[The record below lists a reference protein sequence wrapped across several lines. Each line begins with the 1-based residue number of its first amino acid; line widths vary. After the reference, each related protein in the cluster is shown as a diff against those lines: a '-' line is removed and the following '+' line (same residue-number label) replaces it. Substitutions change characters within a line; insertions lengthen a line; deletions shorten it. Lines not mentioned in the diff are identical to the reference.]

1 MTDSSERNMGRPSA
15 PDLER
20 WATWRE
26 IQGQPG
32 IWRAW
37 APELARE
44 AAALRRWIAER
55 GVEEVWLCGAGSS
68 SFVGELVASG
78 AGRAGPRLRAIPTTD
93 YVAAPQD
100 FPAPRGRLLIVQFS
114 RSGDSSESVGM
125 LDLQDQLLPEADRL
139 HITCNPE
146 GTLATRAHPGPGE
159 QRLLMPPEAA
169 HDLGFAMTASLTSMM
184 LGALA
189 VFDPETDA
197 ARALPL
203 LADGAE
209 DLLERLKD
217 WEPPRP
223 NRIFFLGSGAL
234 KFAARESA
242 LKVLE
247 LTAGRTN
254 ASWDSPLGFR
264 HGPKSAV
271 EADAQVYV
279 LLHPDHRTA
288 RYDADLAEEV
298 ARQYPDSVVRTIG
311 AGGDIPVQGIGK
323 ARWDAP
329 LSVIPAQLLGTR
341 WSEAM
346 GLHVDNPFKGQGSL
360 TRVVAGVKLYRFE
373 P

>member
-1 MTDSSERNMGRPSA
+1 MTQIKERDIA
-15 PDLER
+15 R

-26 IQGQPG
+26 IWRQPSL
-32 IWRAW
+32 WRGW
-37 APELARE
+37 APDLARE

-68 SFVGELVASG
+68 GFVGEILASG
-78 AGRAGPRLRAIPTTD
+78 AGRAGPRLRALPTTD

-100 FPAPRGRLLIVQFS
+100 FPAPKGRLLIVQFS

-139 HITCNPE
+139 HVTCNPE
-146 GTLATRAHPGPGE
+146 GTLATRPHPGPGE
-159 QRLLMPPEAA
+159 LRLLVPPDS
-169 HDLGFAMTASLTSMM
+169 HDQGFAMTASLTAML

-189 VFDPETDA
+189 VFDPETDPL
-197 ARALPL
+197 RALPI

-209 DLLERLKD
+209 DLLERLED

-223 NRIFFLGSGAL
+223 DRAFFLGSGAL
-234 KFAARESA
+234 KVAARESA

-247 LTAGRTN
+247 LTAGRAN
-254 ASWDSPLGFR
+254 AAWNSSLGFR

-298 ARQYPDSVVRTIG
+298 ARQYPDAHVRSVG
-311 AGGDIPVQGIGK
+311 PGGDLPLQGVGK

-329 LSVIPAQLLGTR
+329 LYVIPAQLLGVR
-341 WSEAM
+341 WSEAL
-346 GLHVDNPFKGQGSL
+346 GLNVDDPFRGQGSL

>member
-1 MTDSSERNMGRPSA
+1 MTDSRS
-15 PDLER
+15 LER

-26 IQGQPG
+26 IHRQPE
-32 IWRAW
+32 IWRSW
-37 APELARE
+37 AADLARE
-44 AAALRRWIAER
+44 AGALRRWIAER

-68 SFVGELVASG
+68 SFIGEIAAAG
-78 AGRAGPRLRAIPTTD
+78 AGRPGPRLRAVPTTD

-100 FPAPRGRLLIVQFS
+100 FPAPKGRLLVVQFS

-125 LDLQDQLLPEADRL
+125 LDLLDQLLPEADRL
-139 HITCNPE
+139 HVTCNPE

-159 QRLLMPPEAA
+159 LRLLLPPEAA
-169 HDLGFAMTASLTSMM
+169 HDQGFAMTSSVSCML

-197 ARALPL
+197 ARALPI
-203 LADGAE
+203 LAEGAE
-209 DLLERLKD
+209 ELLERLKD
-217 WEPPRP
+217 WAQPRP
-223 NRIFFLGSGAL
+223 DRAFFLGSGAL

-247 LTAGRTN
+247 LTAGRVN
-254 ASWDSPLGFR
+254 AAWDSPLGFR

-271 EADAQVYV
+271 EPDAQVYV

-288 RYDADLAEEV
+288 RYDSDLAEEV
-298 ARQYPDSVVRTIG
+298 ARQYPEAEVRTIG
-311 AGGDIPVQGIGK
+311 TGGEIPAQGLGK
-323 ARWDAP
+323 ARWDAV
-329 LSVIPAQLLGTR
+329 LHIIPAQMLAAR
-341 WSEAM
+341 WSD
-346 GLHVDNPFKGQGSL
+346 GLGLNVDDPFKGQGSL

>member
-1 MTDSSERNMGRPSA
+1 MTQAANQ
-15 PDLER
+15 DLER

-26 IQGQPG
+26 IHKQPRL
-32 IWRAW
+32 WRSW

-68 SFVGELVASG
+68 GFVGEIVSAG
-78 AGRAGPRLRAIPTTD
+78 AGRAGPKLRALPTTD

-100 FPAPRGRLLIVQFS
+100 FPAPKGRLLIVQFS
-114 RSGDSSESVGM
+114 RSGDSSESGGM

-139 HITCNPE
+139 HVTCNPE
-146 GTLATRAHPGPGE
+146 GTLATREHPGPGE
-159 QRLLMPPEAA
+159 LRLLMPPEDA
-169 HDLGFAMTASLTSMM
+169 HDQGFAMTASLTSM
-184 LGALA
+184 LLAALA

-197 ARALPL
+197 ARALPI
-203 LADGAE
+203 LAEGAE
-209 DLLERLKD
+209 DLLGRLAD
-217 WEPPRP
+217 WAPPRP
-223 NRIFFLGSGAL
+223 NRAFFLGSGAL

-242 LKVLE
+242 LKALE
-247 LTAGRTN
+247 LTAGRAN

-271 EADAQVYV
+271 EADAQIYV
-279 LLHPDHRTA
+279 MLHPDHRTA

-298 ARQYPDSVVRTIG
+298 ARQYPDAEVRTIG
-311 AGGDIPVQGIGK
+311 PGGDLPLHGIGK

-329 LSVIPAQLLGTR
+329 LYILPAQLLSVR
-341 WSEAM
+341 WSAEL
-346 GLHVDNPFKGQGSL
+346 GLNVDDPFKGQGSL
-360 TRVVAGVKLYRFE
+360 TRVVDGVKLYRFE